1 MMIKCNWNRIILLK
15 AYSLIGFIFL
25 VKVGYSQNQHQAD
38 SLIQL
43 WENSAN
49 YEDAIKLKILRD
61 IYKNETNPD
70 SKLHYAKESL
80 EIATQINSLLWMY
93 RSTLHIGHAYKKKGN
108 LQEGLDAYFQ
118 SWELAKKM
126 EDKRREAISYSA
138 IGEVYRVEGNQKTS
152 AKYFELGISKLREI
166 NDSTN
171 LAKSLM
177 NTGELYRI
185 NHILDTALLYFSESG
200 EIFNL
205 INYKIGKAYNLGN
218 IGLVYAE
225 QGRHK
230 LAEENIVEAT
240 KILQELG
247 DNYPIAVYNT
257 YMADIYKAKGD
268 LPRALAYAQHSYSLA
283 MTGGLKEQIRD
294 ASHTLSKLYQEAEA
308 YKKAYQF
315 QEEYLAYRDSINNEE
330 TIRKMAD
337 LRTEYEVSQKQIE
350 VDLLN
355 QEKKTSRL
363 IRAGLLGLLLAITGL
378 AFIYIKRNKEKR
390 VLNKLLTTQKEKLQT
405 QHSELEVLNSTK
417 DRFFSIISHDL
428 RGPVNSFKGL
438 TTIMKMSLEEKKYN
452 ELPKMTDML
461 DKASSQ
467 ISTLLNNLLD
477 WAVNQQGE
485 FPYNPEEIELTQLVE
500 EVLNTSKPRAES
512 KQIEI
517 YKSIGVDVVAWIDK
531 NSVKT
536 ILRNL
541 INNALKF
548 TPQGGRI
555 EISGSSELNEVVLKI
570 KDTGI
575 GISKDK
581 FATLFSM
588 NELKSTPGTDGEK
601 GLGLGL
607 RLAYEF
613 TKMNKG
619 VISAE
624 SEEGKGTTFTI
635 KLPTQAS

>member
-1 MMIKCNWNRIILLK
+1 
-15 AYSLIGFIFL
+15 S
-25 VKVGYSQNQHQAD
+25 
-38 SLIQL
+38 
-43 WENSAN
+43 
-49 YEDAIKLKILRD
+49 ILR
-61 IYKNETNPD
+61 
-70 SKLHYAKESL
+70 
-80 EIATQINSLLWMY
+80 
-93 RSTLHIGHAYKKKGN
+93 
-108 LQEGLDAYFQ
+108 
-118 SWELAKKM
+118 
-126 EDKRREAISYSA
+126 
-138 IGEVYRVEGNQKTS
+138 VE
-152 AKYFELGISKLREI
+152 
-166 NDSTN
+166 NDSIT
-171 LAKSLM
+171 LATALLNVGDEYF
-177 NTGELYRI
+177 NTDEF
-185 NHILDTALLYFSESG
+185 DSALLYFSESG
-200 EIFNL
+200 EIFDL
-205 INYKIGKAYNLGN
+205 KNYKIGKAYNLGN

-283 MTGGLKEQIRD
+283 MAGGLKEQIRD
-294 ASHTLSKLYQEAEA
+294 ASHTLSELYQEAEE

-315 QEEYLAYRDSINNEE
+315 QEEYLIYRDSINNEE

-355 QEKKTSRL
+355 QEKKVSRL

-390 VLNKLLTTQKEKLQT
+390 IINKLLTTQKEKLQI

-517 YKSIGVDVVAWIDK
+517 NKSIGVDVVAWIDK

-624 SEEGKGTTFTI
+624 SEEGKGTTFII